1 MSAIVSNY
9 PAGWPP
15 EDEVFPVAS
24 LDLRVLPGEHPFAVS
39 ERQAAEANW
48 KAEIAANPALYD
60 NGMVFQHQLSLHDG
74 AIDGQAYMAP
84 FSTFMWWRKQAAL
97 EHGFH
102 LYGWCIPVSSDGAI
116 IAIRMGAW
124 TVNAGMVYCAAGSL
138 DGFDVVDGRC
148 DIDGNMAREV
158 REETGLD
165 LSRARPDGGYFAT
178 HNNRRIT
185 VFRFF
190 RFDRTA
196 DEMMA
201 EIAAHM
207 LVDEEKEI
215 DGTVAIRSADPA
227 AHRYHPA
234 MLPVLQMFFG
244 KPG

>member
-1 MSAIVSNY
+1 MSIVVSNY
-9 PAGWPP
+9 PEGWPP
-15 EDEVFPVAS
+15 QDEVFPVTS
-24 LDLRVLPGEHPFAVS
+24 LDLTVLPGEHPFAVAQK
-39 ERQAAEANW
+39 EAAAVNW
-48 KAEIAANPALYD
+48 EAEISANPALYD
-60 NGMVFQHQLSLHDG
+60 NGMVFQHRISLHDG
-74 AIDGQAYMAP
+74 AIAGQAYIAP
-84 FSTFMWWRKQAAL
+84 FSTYMWWRKQAVL
-97 EHGFH
+97 EQGFH

-138 DGFDVVDGRC
+138 DGLDVVDGKC

-165 LSRARPDGGYFAT
+165 LSTARPDMGYFAT

-196 DEMMA
+196 DEMLD

-207 LVDEEKEI
+207 EVDEEKEI
-215 DGTVAIRSADPA
+215 DGAVAIRSADPA
-227 AHRYHPA
+227 SHRYHPA
-234 MLPVLQMFFG
+234 MLPVLKMFFD
-244 KPG
+244 K